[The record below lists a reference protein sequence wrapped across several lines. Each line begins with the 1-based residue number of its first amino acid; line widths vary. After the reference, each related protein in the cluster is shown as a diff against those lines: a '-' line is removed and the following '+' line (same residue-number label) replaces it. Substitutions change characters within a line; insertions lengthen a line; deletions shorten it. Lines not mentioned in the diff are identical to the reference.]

1 MRIGSVSNY
10 GWPRYSIQLLEVS
23 KLVVPHK
30 NQIENSVSSLNL
42 QKKLDFKFEN

>member
-23 KLVVPHK
+23 KLLVPQ
-30 NQIENSVSSLNL
+30 NQIENSVSSLNH
-42 QKKLDFKFEN
+42 QKKIDFKFEN